1 MGLLLLYLG
10 IALFFSFL
18 CSLLEASLLSVTP
31 SHVAIVNNENPSLG
45 KDLQNFKDN
54 IDRPLAAILTL
65 NTFAHTIGA
74 AGVGAQAQL
83 IWGEESL
90 TIVSVVLTIVILILT
105 EIIPKTL
112 GANYWK
118 QLTPFTVRTLKIM
131 IYSPLYPI
139 ILLSQVITKR
149 LKTEK
154 GRSVLSRADFTA
166 MAELG
171 IKEGIFKK
179 SESQVIQNILR
190 FNNIMVRHI
199 MTPRTVI
206 VSAQENMSMSDFFRD
221 FPDLRFSRIPVY
233 TTNLDDIQGYVLKN
247 EVLHKIINDEG
258 NKPLKTV
265 LRKIQVVPEHMPI
278 PTLFNKLLEQQEQIA
293 LVVDEYGGTAGL
305 ITVEDIIETLLGM
318 EIIDELDQVADLQH
332 WARQNWEKRA
342 RRLGY
347 TPENDANRKPS

>member
-1 MGLLLLYLG
+1 MGLLLLYLF

-18 CSLLEASLLSVTP
+18 CSLLEASLLSITP
-31 SHVAIVNNENPSLG
+31 SHVSIVSKEKPELG
-45 KDLQNFKDN
+45 KELQHYKDN

-74 AGVGAQAQL
+74 AGVGAQAQRL
-83 IWGEESL
+83 WGEEYL
-90 TIVSVVLTIVILILT
+90 TVVSVVLTVIILILT

-118 QLTPFTVRTLKIM
+118 ALTPFTVRTLKIL

-139 ILLSQVITKR
+139 IILSQFITKR
-149 LKTEK
+149 LKTDKE
-154 GRSVLSRADFTA
+154 RSVLSRADFTA
-166 MAELG
+166 MAEMG
-171 IKEGIFKK
+171 IKQGIFKK
-179 SESQVIQNILR
+179 GESQIIQNILR
-190 FNNIMVRHI
+190 FNNILVRHI

-206 VSAQENMSMSDFFRD
+206 VSAQEDMTMADFFRD

-233 TTNLDDIQGYVLKN
+233 SQNLDDVKGFVLKE
-247 EVLHKIINDEG
+247 EVLYKIINNEG
-258 NKPLKTV
+258 DKPLKSIA
-265 LRKIQVVPEHMPI
+265 RKIQVVTEHMPI

-305 ITVEDIIETLLGM
+305 ISMEDIIETLLGM
-318 EIIDELDQVADLQH
+318 EIIDELDQVADLQQ
-332 WARQNWEKRA
+332 WARQNWVKRA

-347 TPENDANRKPS
+347 TPE

>member
-1 MGLLLLYLG
+1 MGLLVLYLA

-18 CSLLEASLLSVTP
+18 CSILEATLLSITP
-31 SHVAIVNNENPSLG
+31 SHASILNSQSPALG
-45 KDLQNFKDN
+45 NDLKEFKDN

-74 AGVGAQAQL
+74 AGVGAQAQY
-83 IWGEESL
+83 IWGEEYL
-90 TIVSVVLTIVILILT
+90 TVISVVLTVIILIFT

-118 QLTPFTVRTLKIM
+118 QLTPFTVRTLKIL
-131 IYSPLYPI
+131 IYSPLYPFI
-139 ILLSQVITKR
+139 ILSQFITKR

-179 SESQVIQNILR
+179 GESQIIQNILR
-190 FNNIMVRHI
+190 FNSILVRHI

-206 VSAQENMSMSDFFRD
+206 VSAQEDMTMTDFFRD
-221 FPDLRFSRIPVY
+221 FPDLRFSRIPIY
-233 TTNLDDIQGYVLKN
+233 STNLDDIQGFILKE
-247 EVLHKIINDEG
+247 EVLYKIINNEG
-258 NKPLKTV
+258 HLPLKSV
-265 LRKIQVVPEHMPI
+265 LRKIQVVPEHMAI
-278 PTLFNKLLEQQEQIA
+278 PTLFNRLLEQQEQIA

-305 ITVEDIIETLLGM
+305 ISMEDIIETLLGM
-318 EIIDELDQVADLQH
+318 EIIDELDQVADLQK

-347 TPENDANRKPS
+347 TPENEK

>member
-1 MGLLLLYLG
+1 MGLLLLYLA

-18 CSLLEASLLSVTP
+18 CSILEAALLSITP
-31 SHVAIVNNENPSLG
+31 SHASIINNENPSLG
-45 KDLQNFKDN
+45 KDLQDFKDN

-83 IWGEESL
+83 IWGEEVL
-90 TIVSVVLTIVILILT
+90 TVVSVVLTVIILIFT

-118 QLTPFTVRTLKIM
+118 QLTPFTVRTLKIL
-131 IYSPLYPI
+131 IYSPLYPF
-139 ILLSQVITKR
+139 ILLSQFITKR
-149 LKTEK
+149 LKTDKE
-154 GRSVLSRADFTA
+154 RSVLSRADFTA

-179 SESQVIQNILR
+179 GESQIIRNILR
-190 FNNIMVRHI
+190 FNNILVRHI

-206 VSAQENMSMSDFFRD
+206 VSAQEDMTMSDFFRD
-221 FPDLRFSRIPVY
+221 FPDLRFSRIPIY
-233 TTNLDDIQGYVLKN
+233 STNLDDIQGFVLKD
-247 EVLHKIINDEG
+247 EVLYKIINDEG
-258 NKPLKTV
+258 DKPLRSV
-265 LRKIQVVPEHMPI
+265 IRKIQVVPEHMPI

-305 ITVEDIIETLLGM
+305 ISMEDIIETLLGM
-318 EIIDELDQVADLQH
+318 EIIDEMDQVADLQK

-347 TPENDANRKPS
+347 APDNEH

>member
-1 MGLLLLYLG
+1 MGLLVLYLA

-18 CSLLEASLLSVTP
+18 CSILEATLLSITP
-31 SHVAIVNNENPSLG
+31 SHASILNSQSPALG
-45 KDLQNFKDN
+45 NDLKEFKDN

-74 AGVGAQAQL
+74 AGVGAQAQY
-83 IWGEESL
+83 IWGEEYL
-90 TIVSVVLTIVILILT
+90 TVISVVLTVIILIFT

-118 QLTPFTVRTLKIM
+118 QLTPFTVRTLKIL
-131 IYSPLYPI
+131 IYSPLYPFI
-139 ILLSQVITKR
+139 ILSQFITKR

-179 SESQVIQNILR
+179 GESQIIQNILR
-190 FNNIMVRHI
+190 FNSILVRHI

-206 VSAQENMSMSDFFRD
+206 VSAQEDMTMTDFFRD
-221 FPDLRFSRIPVY
+221 FPDLRFSRIPIY
-233 TTNLDDIQGYVLKN
+233 STNLDDIQGFILKE
-247 EVLHKIINDEG
+247 EVLYKIID
-258 NKPLKTV
+258 NKGHLPLKSV
-265 LRKIQVVPEHMPI
+265 LRKIQVVPEHMAI
-278 PTLFNKLLEQQEQIA
+278 PTLFNRLLEQQEQIA

-305 ITVEDIIETLLGM
+305 ISMEDIIETLLGM
-318 EIIDELDQVADLQH
+318 EIIDELDQVADLQK

-347 TPENDANRKPS
+347 TPENEK